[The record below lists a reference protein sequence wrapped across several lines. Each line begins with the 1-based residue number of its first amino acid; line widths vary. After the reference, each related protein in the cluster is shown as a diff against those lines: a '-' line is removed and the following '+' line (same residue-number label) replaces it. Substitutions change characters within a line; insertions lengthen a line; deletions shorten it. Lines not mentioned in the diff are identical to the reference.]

1 MQILFFFYLPY
12 SSCSLNLEN
21 STATK
26 KKTPETLQ
34 SFRGLK
40 LSMCLKGGRE
50 RNQKA
55 LKSVME

>member
-1 MQILFFFYLPY
+1 MQILFFLSPLLLLLSKSRKF
-12 SSCSLNLEN
+12 N
-21 STATK
+21 SNK

-34 SFRGLK
+34 SFRDLK
-40 LSMCLKGGRE
+40 SGMCLKGGRE